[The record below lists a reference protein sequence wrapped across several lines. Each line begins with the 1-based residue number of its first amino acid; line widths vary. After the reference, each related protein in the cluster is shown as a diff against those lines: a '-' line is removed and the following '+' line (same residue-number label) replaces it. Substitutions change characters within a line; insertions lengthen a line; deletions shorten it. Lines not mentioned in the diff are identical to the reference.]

1 MRDASLA
8 ASKRLSELDVEISM
22 RKDIFD
28 RVCAFQKAFGPDYEG
43 LSDEQRRFVEKEVVL
58 GKRNGKEELR
68 SCNEEKA
75 FPPMYYS
82 SSSDKASTWMRRHAR
97 RSRP

>member
-1 MRDASLA
+1 
-8 ASKRLSELDVEISM
+8 M

-75 FPPMYYS
+75 FPP
-82 SSSDKASTWMRRHAR
+82 TVCTILPPLT
-97 RSRP
+97 RPPHG